1 MPVKGRMNKITLFI
15 ALWLFVFN
23 IQRTA
28 ASQQNCDSLKWKFP
42 VNMFAIDGDELMAD
56 LNAKGWNRDFFNS
69 HRVRLVIEGAT
80 DCPGSYQYNSK
91 LAQNRAIYL
100 RNFFEMSGY
109 PEVEIDQCLATPEK
123 GCTKTNQSYNPENRS
138 VSLMLCADKREPVTE
153 PEPIKEPEPP
163 IESNE
168 NGEVTNLISLEP
180 GQSIVLGGLNF
191 YPGSH
196 RTLPEAKPVM
206 KQLAVL
212 MKENPTLLIEVQ
224 GHVCCSKKP
233 EEDGIDEL
241 TGQTNLSWTRA
252 KEIYDYL
259 VAQGIDPQRVTYKG
273 YAMRKPLVFPEV
285 TIQDQI
291 KNRRVEI
298 MVIAK

>member
-1 MPVKGRMNKITLFI
+1 MNKITLFF
-15 ALWLFVFN
+15 ALCFFLSS

-28 ASQQNCDSLKWKFP
+28 ASPQNCDSLKWKFA
-42 VNMFAIDGDELMAD
+42 VNMFAIDGDELMSD
-56 LNAKGWNRDFFNS
+56 LNRKGWNKDFFDA
-69 HRVRLVIEGAT
+69 HRVRLIIEGAT

-91 LAQNRAIYL
+91 LAQNRALYL
-100 RNFFEMSGY
+100 RNFFETAGY
-109 PEVEIDQCLATPEK
+109 TEVKIEECRAVPEK
-123 GCTKTNQSYNPENRS
+123 GCTKTNQAYNRENRS
-138 VSLMLCADKREPVTE
+138 VSVWLFAEKIEKVQQ
-153 PEPIKEPEPP
+153 PEPI
-163 IESNE
+163 IESIVPE
-168 NGEVTNLISLEP
+168 ETPEQEEVNNLIELEP

-196 RTLPEAKPVM
+196 KTLPDAKPVM
-206 KQLAVL
+206 KQLAQL

-233 EEDGIDEL
+233 DEDGIDDL
-241 TGQTNLSWTRA
+241 TGQSNLSWARA

-273 YAMRKPLVFPEV
+273 YAMKKPLVFPEV

-291 KNRRVEI
+291 KNRRVEV
-298 MVIAK
+298 MVVAK